1 MDEKTGSFT
10 YDELIMLSDGI
21 LSMMENTNKAL
32 ALIKSSEAHDI
43 LSNELKRY
51 CELNYKI
58 CDMMGNQGEE
68 GE

>member
-1 MDEKTGSFT
+1 MDERTGGFT
-10 YDELIMLSDGI
+10 RDELIMLSNGI

-43 LSNELKRY
+43 LSKELDRY
-51 CELNYKI
+51 CQLNNKV
-58 CDMMGNQGEE
+58 CDMMGEE

>member
-32 ALIKSSEAHDI
+32 ALIKSSEVYDI
-43 LSNELKRY
+43 LSKELEKYRQ
-51 CELNYKI
+51 LNNKI
-58 CDMMGNQGEE
+58 CDMMGEE